1 MTDLQDLIIFDNFGV
16 PGEFTVHND
25 QSSNW
30 WNFHY
35 IKNIL
40 QVGKKKGDYGKRLN
54 MTSSRAAATN
64 YFDDLRETFFNPKL
78 FWKGC

>member
-1 MTDLQDLIIFDNFGV
+1 
-16 PGEFTVHND
+16 
-25 QSSNW
+25 
-30 WNFHY
+30 
-35 IKNIL
+35 
-40 QVGKKKGDYGKRLN
+40 